1 MIELRKEIEA
11 KANRVKS
18 SPGDVLLD
26 IIRHYASKLNEQL
39 SKMRERGA
47 EVFNLFLN
55 GPIKK
60 YC

>member
-47 EVFNLFLN
+47 EVFNL
-55 GPIKK
+55 
-60 YC
+60 